1 MLSFVTRRLGWMVV
15 TLGAISLA
23 TFFIIQLPPGDY
35 VSTLQANAEER
46 GEVMGPAEAAALRDR
61 YGLDQSFLTQYWK
74 WISNIVFHGDFGQAF
89 AYNSQPVS
97 DLIWDRVA
105 LSFTLSV
112 ATMLLIWAIAYP
124 IGIYSAVRQYSTGDY
139 IATFFGFVGMAV
151 PEFMLALVLMW
162 VGMRY
167 FGLSPGGLFS
177 PEYQDAAWN
186 LGKVLDLA
194 SHIWLPI
201 VIIAVSG
208 TAGAIRIARANLLD
222 ELYKPYVMAARA
234 KGLPEW
240 KLLLKYPFRMSMS
253 PFFSTV
259 GWLLPGLISGETIIS
274 IVMNLPT
281 TGPLLLGGVT
291 SQDMYLVGSFILI
304 LSTLTVIGTL
314 ISDLALAWWDP
325 RIRHSYEGG

>member
-1 MLSFVTRRLGWMVV
+1 MLAFLVRRLGWMAV
-15 TLGAISLA
+15 TLWAVSLA
-23 TFFIIQLPPGDY
+23 TFFIISLPPGDY

-46 GEVMGPAEAAALRDR
+46 GEIMGPAEVAALRDR
-61 YGLDQSFLTQYWK
+61 YGLGQSFFAQYWK
-74 WISNIVFHGDFGQAF
+74 WITNIVFHGDFGQAF
-89 AYNSQPVS
+89 AWNMRPVS
-97 DLIWDRVA
+97 DLIWDRIG
-105 LSFTLSV
+105 LSFFLSI
-112 ATMLLIWAIAYP
+112 ATMLLIWAIAWP
-124 IGIYSAVRQYSTGDY
+124 IGIYSAVRQYSPGDY
-139 IATFFGFVGMAV
+139 AATFFGFIGMAV

-162 VGMRY
+162 VGMRW
-167 FGLSPGGLFS
+167 FGQSPGGLFS

-186 LGKVLDLA
+186 LGKVLDAA
-194 SHIWLPI
+194 SHLWLPI
-201 VIIAVSG
+201 LIIAVSG
-208 TAGAIRIARANLLD
+208 TAGAIRIIRANLLD
-222 ELYKPYVMAARA
+222 ELYKPYVVAARA

-240 KLLLKYPFRMSMS
+240 KLLLKYPVRTSMS

-281 TGPLLLGGVT
+281 TGPLMLGGVLN
-291 SQDMYLVGSFILI
+291 QDMYLVGSFILI

>member
-304 LSTLTVIGTL
+304 LSALTVIGTL

>member
-1 MLSFVTRRLGWMVV
+1 MLSFLGRRLGWMVI
-15 TLGAISLA
+15 TLWAVSLA
-23 TFFIIQLPPGDY
+23 TFFIISLPPGDY

-46 GEVMGPAEAAALRDR
+46 GEVMGPAEVAALRER
-61 YGLDQSFLTQYWK
+61 YGLDQSFFAQYWK
-74 WISNIVFHGDFGQAF
+74 WISNILLHGDFGQAF
-89 AYNSQPVS
+89 AWNNQPVG

-105 LSFTLSV
+105 LSCFLSV
-112 ATMLLIWAIAYP
+112 ATMLIIWAIAWP
-124 IGIYSAVRQYSTGDY
+124 IGIYSAVRQYSPGDY
-139 IATFFGFVGMAV
+139 AATLFGFIGMAV

-167 FGLSPGGLFS
+167 FHLSPGGLFS

-186 LGKVLDLA
+186 LGKLLDVANHL
-194 SHIWLPI
+194 WLPI
-201 VIIAVSG
+201 LIIAVSG
-208 TAGAIRIARANLLD
+208 TAGGIRIIRANLLD
-222 ELYKPYVMAARA
+222 ELYKPYVVAARA

-240 KLLLKYPFRMSMS
+240 KLLLKYPVRTSMS

-281 TGPLLLGGVT
+281 TGPLMLGGVL

-304 LSTLTVIGTL
+304 LSTLTVVGTL
-314 ISDLALAWWDP
+314 VSDLALAWWDP